1 MSEIRAIL
9 FDFGNTLVKV
19 LYHYDIQVANLYNF
33 FVKEGFA
40 FPSFWDFK
48 ETYSRIR
55 DEQELISQK
64 TLKEIDLNERFCKV
78 LEKFGYSCHP
88 ENDVIIK
95 AIDLYIGV
103 FFSGAELHPGLKDL
117 LHDLKTVYNLK
128 IGIVS
133 NFPRSKDLLKS
144 LKKFK
149 IIDFFDAITISA
161 DIGWIKPHK
170 AIFKKAISD
179 LKISTKEAI
188 FVGDNLFTDIYGA
201 KKFGMRAAYL
211 KTHDSPQNSHL
222 ANEYTMKPDWVIKSL
237 NELRSI
243 LK

>member
-1 MSEIRAIL
+1 MSEINAIL
-9 FDFGNTLVKV
+9 FDYGNTLVKV
-19 LYHYDIQVANLYNF
+19 IYNYDIQVANLYNF
-33 FVKEGFA
+33 FIKEGFA

-48 ETYSRIR
+48 ETYSRTR
-55 DEQELISQK
+55 DKQRLISQK
-64 TLKEIDLNERFCKV
+64 TLKEIDLEERFCKV
-78 LEKFGYSCHP
+78 LEKFGYSCQP

-95 AIDLYIGV
+95 AIDLYISV

-128 IGIVS
+128 LGIIS

-149 IIDFFDAITISA
+149 IIDFFDTITISA
-161 DIGWIKPHK
+161 DVGWIKPHE

-179 LKISTKEAI
+179 LKIPTNATI
-188 FVGDNLFTDIYGA
+188 FVGDNFYADIYGA
-201 KKFGMRAAYL
+201 KKIGMKAAYL
-211 KTHDSPQNSHL
+211 KTDESPQNSHL
-222 ANEYTMKPDWVIKSL
+222 ANEYTVKPDWVIKSL

>member
-9 FDFGNTLVKV
+9 FDFGNTLVRV
-19 LYHYDIQVANLYNF
+19 VYNYDIQVASLYNF
-33 FVKEGFA
+33 FIKEGFA
-40 FPSFWDFK
+40 FPSLWDFK
-48 ETYSRIR
+48 ETYSRTR
-55 DEQELISQK
+55 DEQRLISQK
-64 TLKEIDLNERFCKV
+64 TLKEIDLDERFCKV

-88 ENDVIIK
+88 ETDLIIK

-103 FFSGAELHPGLKDL
+103 FFRGVELHPGLKDL
-117 LHDLKTVYNLK
+117 LRDLKTVYNLK
-128 IGIVS
+128 LGIIS
-133 NFPRSKDLLKS
+133 NFPRSKDLLNS

-149 IIDFFDAITISA
+149 IIDFFDTITISA
-161 DIGWIKPHK
+161 DVGWIKPHK

-179 LKISTKEAI
+179 LKISTNEAI
-188 FVGDNLFTDIYGA
+188 FVGDNFYADVYGA

-211 KTHDSPQNSHL
+211 KTDESPQNSHL
-222 ANEYTMKPDWVIKSL
+222 ADEYTVKPDWVINSL